1 MILRQNG
8 PIHNRNHKTIYP
20 RPKRHMR
27 KKGTIIRWDNE
38 RAFGFIRS
46 PDTAADIFF
55 HVRDYGENRHPIEGM
70 AVTFD
75 EIHVGGK
82 GPRALK
88 VEPERNSIKKSKSLA
103 EDPNAVILPRSASA
117 ARSAPPHHTERERR
131 LVWATMGLM
140 GFWLLLWLTGMVL
153 GRFPAI
159 PVITSLVI
167 LNLVTF
173 YLYMRD
179 KNAAENGDWRISEKQ
194 LHILALL
201 GGWPGAWFA
210 QKTFRHKTSKP
221 SFQWAYW
228 ATVALH
234 LLGLMAWLIWP
245 VFGVAAL

>member
-1 MILRQNG
+1 
-8 PIHNRNHKTIYP
+8 
-20 RPKRHMR
+20 MR
-27 KKGTIIRWDNE
+27 KKGTVIRWDSE

-46 PDTAADIFF
+46 PETAADIFF
-55 HVRDYGENRHPIEGM
+55 HIRDYGENRHPVEGM

-88 VEPERNSIKKSKSLA
+88 VEPTRNALATATSLP
-103 EDPNAVILPRSASA
+103 EDPNAVILPRSATA
-117 ARSAPPHHTERERR
+117 ARSAPPHQTERERR
-131 LVWATMGLM
+131 FFWATMGLM
-140 GFWLLLWLTGMVL
+140 VVWLLLWLTGMVM

-159 PVITSLVI
+159 PVIASLVM

-173 YLYMRD
+173 YLYLRD
-179 KNAAENGDWRISEKQ
+179 KNAAKTGEWRISEQQ
-194 LHILALL
+194 LHTLALL

-210 QKTFRHKTSKP
+210 QRAFHHKTSKQ
-221 SFQWAYW
+221 SFQVTYW

-245 VFGVAAL
+245 GFQAPAA